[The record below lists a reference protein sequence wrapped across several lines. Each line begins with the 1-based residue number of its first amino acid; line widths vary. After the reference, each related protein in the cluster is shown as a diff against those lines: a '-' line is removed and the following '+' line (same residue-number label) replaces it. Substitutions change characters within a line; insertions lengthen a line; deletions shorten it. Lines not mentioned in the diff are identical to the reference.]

1 MRALVIGGGIAGC
14 ATAIALEKAGIDATV
29 YEARPNASDDVGLF
43 LTFAGNGLDALRVLG
58 AAGPVEAK
66 AFPTPQMVMRSGT
79 GRVLG
84 RMSHGAEGAASQT
97 IKRTDLYQ
105 ALRDEAV
112 RRGISIE
119 YGKRLVGVDGTTA
132 RFADGTRVEADLIV
146 GADGLHS
153 KIRTLIDPAAPA
165 PRYVPVLNTGG
176 YAHGV
181 KTDAEPGTFTM
192 VFGKRAFFGYTPAP
206 NGEVWWFANPP
217 FPTDP
222 TADDLARL
230 NEGGA
235 WRTRLLDL
243 FAEDRTPAQELIRAS
258 TNPMTGWATYDLPVV
273 PNWYRG
279 RLVLV
284 GDSAHAT
291 SPSSGQGAS
300 MAVEDAVVLA
310 KCLRD
315 VGGIENAF
323 AVYVALRR
331 PRVEKVVA
339 AGARTSNLKAAG
351 PVGRVLRDAMMPVF
365 LKLASR
371 AMDTAWMYRYHID
384 WDTPVE
390 PALAH

>member
-14 ATAIALEKAGIDATV
+14 ATAIALHRVGIEAVV
-29 YEARPNASDDVGLF
+29 YEAHAAVADDVGLF
-43 LTFAGNGLDALRVLG
+43 LTFAGNGMDALRVLG
-58 AAGPVEAK
+58 ADESVRAA
-66 AFPTPQMVMRSGT
+66 AFPTPWMVMRSGT

-84 RMSHGAEGAASQT
+84 RMASGSEGATSQT
-97 IKRTDLYQ
+97 IKRTDLYR
-105 ALRDEAV
+105 ALRDEAA
-112 RRGISIE
+112 RRGIRIE
-119 YGKRLVGVDGTTA
+119 YGKRLVAVEATTA
-132 RFADGTRVEADLIV
+132 RFADGSEAEADLIV

-153 KIRTLIDPAAPA
+153 KVRTVIDPDAPQ

-176 YAHGV
+176 YAAGV
-181 KTDAEPGTFTM
+181 NIDAEPGTFTM

-222 TADDLARL
+222 SDDDLARL

-235 WRTRLLDL
+235 WRQRLLDL
-243 FAEDRTPAQELIRAS
+243 FADDRSPALDLIRAS

-273 PNWYRG
+273 PNWHRG

-300 MAVEDAVVLA
+300 MAIEDAVVLA

-315 VGGIENAF
+315 VAGVESAF
-323 AVYVALRR
+323 AAYVGLRR
-331 PRVEKVVA
+331 PRVERVVA
-339 AGARTSNLKAAG
+339 AGARTSNLKVAG
-351 PVGRVLRDAMMPVF
+351 PIGRVIRDAMMPVF
-365 LKLASR
+365 LRLASR
-371 AMDTAWMYRYHID
+371 AMDSAWMYRYHID
-384 WDTPVE
+384 WDAPVGTR
-390 PALAH
+390 